1 MSEKKD
7 AKRIYFD
14 WLCDKIHLND
24 VTGNYNQLVRALFN
38 TKYKAIIQNDINRY
52 DDGIALRES
61 FIVDAIDKSI
71 KSYEELDKPCSMLEM
86 LVALAGRIDRMLADE
101 CCEDQSYRWFWEMI
115 RNLGLDQYT
124 DEEYMDYG
132 GLYGID
138 TILLRVIERTYAKDG
153 SGGLFP
159 LKRPDNDQR
168 KLEIWYQMN
177 AYLLENYPEKFF

>member
-14 WLCDKIHLND
+14 WLCDKIHLID

-38 TKYKAIIQNDINRY
+38 TKYKAIIPNDINRY

-61 FIVDAIDKSI
+61 FIVDAIDG
-71 KSYEELDKPCSMLEM
+71 PCSMLEM

-115 RNLGLDQYT
+115 RNLGLDLYT
-124 DEEYMDYG
+124 DEGYMAYG
-132 GLYGID
+132 GLYSID